1 MECICA
7 DDIRYWFWFVYPERS
22 DFRPS
27 TNILGTPGSGNIE
40 YNPNSERLRMASM
53 SYLTLDDVP
62 TGGKTVLVR
71 VDLNSPM
78 SPNGA
83 ILDDSRFKSH
93 LPTLEDLS
101 DSKVV
106 LLAHQSRPGK
116 SDFTTMYAHAQRLER
131 LCRRTVTYV
140 DDIFGSHAIDAIKSM
155 ENGDI
160 ILLENVR
167 FYSEE
172 SLSRS
177 PAEHAGTIM
186 VKSLAPHADMFVNDA
201 FAVSHRSHLSVV
213 GFTEVLPS
221 AAGRLMEKE
230 IKSLSRGFSN
240 GGVVFVLG
248 GIKAN
253 DSIDVIENVAAR
265 DEVDA
270 ILVTG
275 LVANLFLTASGIDIG
290 RKNLDFINSIGCAME
305 TERAH
310 KLLLKYGDKIK
321 MPIDLAYADT
331 NEHDKRVEVSVSE
344 LPIEFPINDIGID
357 TAVLFSEKIKNA
369 ETVIMNGPAG
379 IFEKDAFALGTR
391 ELILAATKSNFSIIG
406 GGHIAA
412 EAYALGIE
420 SKISHIST
428 GGGACIDFLS
438 GRTLPGIEALTD
450 AYRRR

>member
-1 MECICA
+1 MT
-7 DDIRYWFWFVYPERS
+7 
-22 DFRPS
+22 S
-27 TNILGTPGSGNIE
+27 T
-40 YNPNSERLRMASM
+40 
-53 SYLTLDDVP
+53 SYLTLDDVS
-62 TGGKTVLVR
+62 TTGKTLLVR

-78 SPNGA
+78 SPDGT

-93 LPTLEDLS
+93 LPTLNDLI

-116 SDFTTMYAHAQRLER
+116 IDFTTMKAHAQRLER

-140 DDIFGSHAIDAIKSM
+140 DDIFGSHAIDTIRSM
-155 ENGDI
+155 ECGDI
-160 ILLENVR
+160 VLLENVR

-172 SLSRS
+172 TLSRS
-177 PAEHAGTIM
+177 PAEHAGTCM
-186 VKSLAPHADMFVNDA
+186 VKTLAPHADMFVNDA
-201 FAVSHRSHLSVV
+201 FAVSHRSQLSVV
-213 GFTEVLPS
+213 GFTRVLQS
-221 AAGRLMEKE
+221 VAGRLMEKE
-230 IKSLSRGFSN
+230 IKSLSRGLSKK
-240 GGVVFVLG
+240 GTVYVLG

-275 LVANLFLTASGIDIG
+275 LVANVFLAASGADLG
-290 RKNLDFINSIGCAME
+290 SKNLDFINSIGC
-305 TERAH
+305 TTQIGRARE
-310 KLLLKYGDKIK
+310 LLTKYGDKIE
-321 MPIDLAYADT
+321 MPTDLAGASQDD
-331 NEHDKRVEVSVSE
+331 HDKRVEIPVSE
-344 LPIEFPINDIGID
+344 LPTDLSINDIGIE
-357 TAVLFSEKIKNA
+357 TAVSFSEKIKNA

-391 ELILAATKSNFSIIG
+391 ELILAATKSKFSIIG

-412 EAYALGIE
+412 EAYTLGIE

-438 GRTLPGIEALTD
+438 GRTLPGIEALMHNPFVKD
-450 AYRRR
+450 